1 MGGWA
6 AGAFATGY
14 AGWHLKQ
21 FAVNPVTSGFVAVIS
36 GAIGWAV
43 KTAVENY
50 WTVAVATV
58 EVPFVNL
65 VYTIDLP

>member
-1 MGGWA
+1 M
-6 AGAFATGY
+6 
-14 AGWHLKQ
+14 KQ

>member
-1 MGGWA
+1 MN
-6 AGAFATGY
+6 
-14 AGWHLKQ
+14 LKK
-21 FAVNPVTSGFVAVIS
+21 VACKGLQNSLLVLYLNHKLIS

-43 KTAVENY
+43 KTAVENC